1 MFCTGVVFFALVGG
15 NYTNGVK
22 AGLWYWNL
30 NETSTNSWTTI
41 GARLLI
47 WYLVCIEHFLH
58 YFLVGGCFDIA
69 SYCGIIVVSCL
80 DNSSLLNISRGAR
93 LLIRDLMCLS
103 AVYCKSC
110 RR

>member
-1 MFCTGVVFFALVGG
+1 MSAVDGSVRVVVACGVGVLLALRVLL
-15 NYTNGVK
+15 
-22 AGLWYWNL
+22 AL
-30 NETSTNSWTTI
+30 TSVLD
-41 GARLLI
+41 LLY

-58 YFLVGGCFDIA
+58 YLLVGGCFDIA

-103 AVYCKSC
+103 AIYCMSC